1 MTDRDTDTLPTMETL
16 VELIKGFQQDMT
28 ARFDRL
34 ETKVDNLE
42 NGLEGVR
49 TQVLGLDARQDRL
62 ISQMYDTR
70 ADIKVLTA
78 EERAWAKDV
87 IGMKHELERR

>member
-1 MTDRDTDTLPTMETL
+1 MTDRGTDTLPTMETL

-49 TQVLGLDARQDRL
+49 VQVLGLNVRQDRL

-70 ADIKVLTA
+70 ADVT
-78 EERAWAKDV
+78 
-87 IGMKHELERR
+87 G

>member
-49 TQVLGLDARQDRL
+49 VQVLGLNVRQDRL

-70 ADIKVLTA
+70 ADVT
-78 EERAWAKDV
+78 
-87 IGMKHELERR
+87 G

>member
-16 VELIKGFQQDMT
+16 VELIKGFHQDMT

-49 TQVLGLDARQDRL
+49 VQVLGLDVRQDRL

-78 EERAWAKDV
+78 EVRAWAKDV
-87 IGMKHELERR
+87 IGMKHELERL